1 MTVEKICSSPEIF
14 KIEIPFEN
22 VVTTETN
29 VYVVR
34 DGADVLIVDMGAPT
48 DKARGV
54 LEKAL
59 SRIGVDLRS
68 AKVFFTHLHYDHSG
82 LLECMLPTETEI
94 YIGAQ
99 ELKSGDATFADEICD
114 FVSKRI
120 VEEGMPRDKAMFM
133 SGHIEIATPVN
144 RRGRNIIEMRDGDSI
159 KVGDTI
165 FYAKDLPGHT
175 RGMMGLYDP
184 RSKVF
189 FSGDQL
195 LFIVTPTCAVFLDG
209 TDSLDAYECS
219 MERLL
224 GLDIE
229 LLLHS
234 HGDIR
239 DDFRQRADIIADS
252 REKRRVE
259 IERIVS
265 GNPGISG
272 IEIIKSMR
280 WKIPYGDID
289 ECPQRQMW
297 LIYTQGI
304 SLLDNL
310 VNHARLIRRFDEGI
324 CSNRYFLNGK

>member
-1 MTVEKICSSPEIF
+1 MTVEKIYSSPEIF
-14 KIEIPFEN
+14 KIEVPFEN

-48 DKARGV
+48 DEAQAV
-54 LEKAL
+54 LENAL
-59 SRIGVDLRS
+59 NEIGVDLSS

-82 LLECMLPTETEI
+82 LLERMLPLETEI
-94 YIGAQ
+94 HIGAR
-99 ELKSGDATFADEICD
+99 EFKCADAAFADELCD
-114 FVSKRI
+114 FVSRRI
-120 VEEGMPRDKAMFM
+120 SDEGMPRDKVLFM
-133 SGHIEIATPVN
+133 SELIEIATPIN
-144 RRGRNIIEMRDGDSI
+144 KDGRNIIEMHDGDSI
-159 KVGDTI
+159 EVGNTV

-184 RSKVF
+184 HSGVF

-209 TDSLDAYECS
+209 TDSLDTYEHS
-219 MERLL
+219 MRRLL

-234 HGDIR
+234 HGEIR

-252 REKRRVE
+252 RERRRIE
-259 IERIVS
+259 IEKIVEED
-265 GNPGISG
+265 PGISG
-272 IEIIKSMR
+272 VGIIRSMK
-280 WKIPYGDID
+280 WKIPFGDID
-289 ECPQRQMW
+289 ECPQRQAW

-304 SLLDNL
+304 ALLDNL
-310 VNHARLIRRFDEGI
+310 VNQGRLVRRFDDDAGF
-324 CSNRYFLNGK
+324 NRYFLNGK